1 MPVKGRHWACS
12 VTAFAQIGPLCAVGL
27 MPWSRDISPGI
38 EANLSARRLTS
49 CQHDDIVNGFCFAE
63 YNGIMP
69 LLVEYNRMSMT
80 DLPPA
85 ASSDPC
91 DISKAQRVKVAY
103 LVPPSPHFA
112 GMERVTHDI
121 ASELSQGF
129 SHIIDVTVIYFN
141 YYAEVQNAT
150 YDIVRAN
157 GNRVRHV
164 PAALHQ
170 IIADKRFDV
179 IVIPQFE
186 NAVLSLMYNRLCGR
200 HDKIVLHLHGN
211 PDIERSTSLKSRV
224 LFSLYHRAATW
235 FAGIV
240 AVSPGLVRSVVAELG
255 GRGDVRYLPNPVRQL
270 TSRSAVD
277 HGERAQHFVSV
288 GRLAYQKGHDL
299 AIRAFRQVVD
309 EFPQATFAIL
319 GAGPEEAALLA
330 LVHQLGLETN
340 VFLTGA
346 VSDPAPELA
355 QASAFISAARWE
367 GFGVAI
373 VEALSAGLPVI
384 ATRCDF
390 GPEDI
395 ITAPELGVLVPAE
408 DVDALASAMIQHLRA
423 PGIGMPQD
431 RIKHAARFAKSAVA
445 TEHAEYLLRF
455 GTRVMP

>member
-1 MPVKGRHWACS
+1 M
-12 VTAFAQIGPLCAVGL
+12 
-27 MPWSRDISPGI
+27 
-38 EANLSARRLTS
+38 
-49 CQHDDIVNGFCFAE
+49 
-63 YNGIMP
+63 
-69 LLVEYNRMSMT
+69 LVEYNRMSMT
-80 DLPPA
+80 DLSLT
-85 ASSDPC
+85 ASSDPR
-91 DISKAQRVKVAY
+91 DTSESQRVKVAY

-112 GMERVTHDI
+112 GMERVTHDL
-121 ASELSQGF
+121 ASELSQRF
-129 SHIIDVTVIYFN
+129 LHSIDVTVIYFN
-141 YYAEVQNAT
+141 DYPEVRGAPYN
-150 YDIVRAN
+150 IVHAN

-164 PAALHQ
+164 PTALHQ
-170 IIADKRFDV
+170 VIADKNFDV
-179 IVIPQFE
+179 VIIPQFE
-186 NAVLSLMYNRLCGR
+186 NAVLSLMYNRLRGR
-200 HDKIVLHLHGN
+200 RDKIVLHLHGN
-211 PDIERSTSLKSRV
+211 PDIERFTSLKSRV

-240 AVSPGLVRSVVAELG
+240 AVSPGLVRSVVAELE

-270 TSRSAVD
+270 TPTSAVD
-277 HGERAQHFVSV
+277 HGERAQRFVSV
-288 GRLAYQKGHDL
+288 GRLAYQKGHDI

-309 EFPQATFAIL
+309 RFPQATFAIL
-319 GAGPEEAALLA
+319 GAGSEEAALSA
-330 LVHQLGLETN
+330 LVQQLGLETN
-340 VFLTGA
+340 VFLKGV

-408 DVDALASAMIQHLRA
+408 DVDALASAMIQHLLG
-423 PGIGMPQD
+423 PDIGMPQD

-455 GTRVMP
+455 GARVMP